1 MSHAV
6 SHRRSRALAS
16 GAVMAL
22 TLGLSAGVMSPA
34 PASAIVPSPVKT
46 YTNDT
51 AIVIPDFDIDPVSS
65 VITVPPSSGVESIG
79 NFSVTLL
86 GLTHTFVDDLYVNLV
101 SPENTLV
108 ELLCQQQVAGSS
120 SPSDEDVTFSSDGL
134 GQANCTELSPDRQ
147 THLDDFSHENPTG
160 DWTLKVADQAP
171 GDTGSIARGFS
182 ISFEQGDP
190 LVTQQPEDSLVQ
202 VGDVATFTAH
212 SAGTPTPTVQ
222 WQVSTDDGVTWSD
235 VAGATDDTLT
245 IVDATLS
252 ENRNLY
258 RAAFTNDW
266 TGPSAPVTSGS
277 AQLMVGTVTPA
288 PPAPPAPPAAPPA
301 APAPP
306 AVPAPPAHATPTLK
320 LDHTLVTSGQRVSVG
335 GTGQPG
341 EKVTLERSIAGSSY
355 AAATT
360 YTVDSAGHF
369 TGAVTAVNTGTYRVR
384 GATGLVSSVATVVA
398 KSKMSMA
405 ATRVAKRKYT
415 LHGTVSPA
423 RALQVVKVYYKKSNG
438 SYGLLGS
445 VRTSAK
451 GAWSFTHK
459 YSATKRFAFK
469 AVASATDR
477 NASSH
482 RTLSVSVH

>member
-101 SPENTLV
+101 SPESTLV

-190 LVTQQPEDSLVQ
+190 LVTSAARGQLGPRSATS
-202 VGDVATFTAH
+202 ATFTAH

-235 VAGATDDTLT
+235 VAGDRRHPDNRRREPVGEQEPLPGRVHQRLDRSLRPGHVGLRPTHGGHG
-245 IVDATLS
+245 DART
-252 ENRNLY
+252 
-258 RAAFTNDW
+258 A
-266 TGPSAPVTSGS
+266 GPPDR
-277 AQLMVGTVTPA
+277 
-288 PPAPPAPPAAPPA
+288 PPLPLRLPLPPHRPFPLRPPMP
-301 APAPP
+301 
-306 AVPAPPAHATPTLK
+306 
-320 LDHTLVTSGQRVSVG
+320 R
-335 GTGQPG
+335 
-341 EKVTLERSIAGSSY
+341 R
-355 AAATT
+355 
-360 YTVDSAGHF
+360 
-369 TGAVTAVNTGTYRVR
+369 R
-384 GATGLVSSVATVVA
+384 
-398 KSKMSMA
+398 
-405 ATRVAKRKYT
+405 
-415 LHGTVSPA
+415 
-423 RALQVVKVYYKKSNG
+423 
-438 SYGLLGS
+438 
-445 VRTSAK
+445 
-451 GAWSFTHK
+451 
-459 YSATKRFAFK
+459 
-469 AVASATDR
+469 
-477 NASSH
+477 
-482 RTLSVSVH
+482 